1 MIDTIRNRHAFL
13 SLRDKGVKKV
23 TKPFILQARALGTDE
38 PPRFG
43 LTASKKIGN
52 AVRRNRARRRMRALV
67 RLHLANSARV
77 GHHYGL
83 IARFDMPDAP
93 FDVLETEFLAAIET
107 VHSQI
112 EKRSDKG
119 PNNKASHTAKGLS

>member
-1 MIDTIRNRHAFL
+1 MIDTIRHRHAFL

-23 TKPFILQARALGTDE
+23 TKPFILQARALDTNE
-38 PPRFG
+38 VPRFG

-67 RLHLANSARV
+67 RLHLSDKARI

-93 FDVLETEFLAAIET
+93 FDALETEFLAAIET
-107 VHSQI
+107 VHSLI
-112 EKRSDKG
+112 DKRADKEAKT
-119 PNNKASHTAKGLS
+119 KAKELP

>member
-1 MIDTIRNRHAFL
+1 MMDTIRKRHAFL

-23 TKPFILQARALGTDE
+23 TKPFILQARTLETDE

-67 RLHLANSARV
+67 RLHLSDKARI

-83 IARFDMPDAP
+83 IARFDMADAP
-93 FDVLETEFLAAIET
+93 FDMLETEFLAAIEM
-107 VHSQI
+107 VHRQIDQRI
-112 EKRSDKG
+112 EKRIEKL
-119 PNNKASHTAKGLS
+119 AKHSQAERS